1 MRKSTL
7 FAAVFLSTVLVNC
20 AGCSA
25 FVVPKEPLPEDTI
38 EAFEDA
44 VNDMDVQAMM
54 DCMDDKAVK
63 ALTTG
68 MDVIMNIAGGLTGVD
83 LGISAEDLINMMP
96 LMQGLSETYASEMG
110 YPQVDFQVTETFI
123 KGDKATVY
131 FVEAGSG
138 EQAVINMKKS
148 DGQWKMVLDTKLITA
163 QEADHV
169 LIAGEETEENEDVDT
184 EKATLSFSVL
194 DLLDSEKVE
203 NLLRV
208 FLESLSE

>member
-25 FVVPKEPLPEDTI
+25 FVVPKEPLPEDTM

-163 QEADHV
+163 QEADRV

>member
-83 LGISAEDLINMMP
+83 LGISAEDLIHMMP

-163 QEADHV
+163 QEADRV

-184 EKATLSFSVL
+184 EKAALSFSVL